1 MHSESKFFARAIM
14 VKWFAILFVAG
25 TVLTSDSN
33 NSTGLPDG
41 WEAVSIRKEIRPEFS
56 FNQMGGPE
64 GKGAIVI
71 RTGDREGLDGH
82 VVKTF
87 PVSGGKTYKFHA
99 LKRVKNVPSTRRS
112 ALVRVHWRDEQ
123 GKQVPHDRIGAKTFL
138 PDVKPQSEPEF
149 PADKDTNTDGWTEV
163 SDVYR
168 VPSKAAQAIVELH
181 FRWVANA
188 QVEWADV
195 RLTEVGPIQPRKVR
209 LATVHYAPTG
219 GKTAMDNC
227 KQFETF
233 IAQAAEQKADLMVL
247 PETLTC
253 QGNGLS
259 YFDVAEPIPGPST
272 EYFGALAKKHGM
284 YLVAGLVERDAPCIY
299 NTGVLIDPDGQLVGK
314 YRKVALPRTEIEVG
328 IAPGHEYPVFDTK
341 FGKLGIMICYDG
353 FFPEVARK
361 LRMNGA
367 EVIAFP
373 VAGCNPLLAA
383 ARACE
388 NHVFIVSS
396 SYSDA
401 SLDWMITGIYDRE
414 GSVIARAREWG
425 TITVAEIDLNDRL
438 YWSSLG
444 DFHNEIPRQG
454 PVWPGE

>member
-1 MHSESKFFARAIM
+1 MIKAI
-14 VKWFAILFVAG
+14 AALLVAG
-25 TVLTSDSN
+25 TSFVSHGEKPVS
-33 NSTGLPDG
+33 LPDG
-41 WEAVSIRKEIRPEFS
+41 WTAVAVREELRPDFS
-56 FNQMGGPE
+56 FDPVGGPD
-64 GKGAIVI
+64 GKGALVA
-71 RTGDREGLDGH
+71 RTGELAGLDGH
-82 VVKTF
+82 LVRTY
-87 PVSGGKTYKFHA
+87 PVTGGKAYRFHA
-99 LKRVKNVPSTRRS
+99 LKRIKNVPSSRRC
-112 ALVRVHWRDEQ
+112 ALVRVHWRDSE
-123 GKQVPHDRIGAKTFL
+123 GKQVPHDRLGAKTFL
-138 PDVKPQSEPEF
+138 PGVKPQSEPEF
-149 PADKDTNTDGWTEV
+149 PADRGTNADGWTEV
-163 SDVYR
+163 SDVYH
-168 VPSKAAQAIVELH
+168 VPSKATQAIVELH
-181 FRWVANA
+181 FRWAANA

-195 RLTEVGPIQPRKVR
+195 RLTEVDPIKPRKVR
-209 LATVHYAPTG
+209 LATVHYVPNG

-233 IAQAAEQKADLMVL
+233 IAQAAEQRTDLMVL

-284 YLVAGLVERDAPCIY
+284 YLVVGLVEREAPCIY
-299 NTGVLIDPDGQLVGK
+299 NTGVLIDPDGKLAGK

-328 IAPGHEYPVFDTK
+328 IAPGDEYPVFDTR

-401 SLDWMITGIYDRE
+401 SLNWMISGVYDRE
-414 GSVIARAREWG
+414 GSVIARAKDWG
-425 TITVAEIDLNDRL
+425 TITVAEVDLNDRL